1 LEATSPLVHKPRLAS
16 LAATLGR
23 AYALR
28 DDYQNLASAE
38 YTQTKG
44 FCEDLDEGKY
54 SLPIIHM
61 LHTLPSYQRGVL
73 HNLLTQ
79 RRLKG
84 SMGIEQKRMVLEMM
98 DQAGSL
104 DYTLNAVRRLQGDM
118 EHELDVVEQ
127 ETGVE
132 NFELRALFEMIKI

>member
-1 LEATSPLVHKPRLAS
+1 
-16 LAATLGR
+16 
-23 AYALR
+23 
-28 DDYQNLASAE
+28 
-38 YTQTKG
+38 
-44 FCEDLDEGKY
+44 
-54 SLPIIHM
+54 
-61 LHTLPSYQRGVL
+61 
-73 HNLLTQ
+73 
-79 RRLKG
+79 
-84 SMGIEQKRMVLEMM
+84 MGIEQKRMVLEMM

>member
-1 LEATSPLVHKPRLAS
+1 
-16 LAATLGR
+16 
-23 AYALR
+23 
-28 DDYQNLASAE
+28 
-38 YTQTKG
+38 
-44 FCEDLDEGKY
+44 
-54 SLPIIHM
+54 M